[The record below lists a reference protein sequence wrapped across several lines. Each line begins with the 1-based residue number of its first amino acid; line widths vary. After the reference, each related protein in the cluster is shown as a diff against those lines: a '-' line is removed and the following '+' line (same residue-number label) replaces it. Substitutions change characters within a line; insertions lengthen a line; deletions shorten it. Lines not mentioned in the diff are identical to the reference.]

1 MTTPQR
7 PEGYR
12 EPTDEEME
20 KLPQGTLY
28 MELGCWVA
36 SARVGEPE
44 SHLLKK
50 FYAVPIT
57 EPSAVPTLDPK
68 DEAGATKC
76 PLAEQIGGGHYKIFK
91 IQPAE
96 FITAN
101 GLGFL
106 EGCVIKRMCR
116 HGSKNKAED
125 IRKAIHELKLIL
137 KLQYNENE

>member
-1 MTTPQR
+1 MIPR

-12 EPTDEEME
+12 EPTDDDI
-20 KLPQGTLY
+20 KCLPKGTLF
-28 MELGCWVA
+28 MGDNWISSKRIGLN
-36 SARVGEPE
+36 S
-44 SHLLKK
+44 SLDKSN
-50 FYAVPIT
+50 YAVPINPIPAEDST
-57 EPSAVPTLDPK
+57 DPK
-68 DEAGATKC
+68 GDAGKDKC
-76 PLAEQIGGGHYKIFK
+76 PLSEQVGGSHYKDFK

-101 GLGFL
+101 SIGFL

-137 KLQYNENE
+137 KLTYNENE